1 MDREEERIYDNRK
14 DFRSEDRFKE
24 DIRHYSE
31 LERKYLYQFVEV
43 HNRRR
48 HKRDLT
54 IENWGSIGSN
64 VVTSKKDVKKCSRP
78 DFILN
83 RCYDNSYLI
92 KSKQPIEVQTCSS
105 LNPSICYIKKAKVEW
120 VYDNVTEEV
129 CDKKVIILF
138 VLGSNHP
145 NREKYSL
152 LPPDFIS
159 KIKNR
164 GLKYPKIMGNKPCYY
179 FNVTE
184 VNWKSFDSTTSQQT
198 LDNTNN
204 NDENIPLYKMM
215 GED

>member
-54 IENWGSIGSN
+54 IENW
-64 VVTSKKDVKKCSRP
+64 
-78 DFILN
+78 
-83 RCYDNSYLI
+83 
-92 KSKQPIEVQTCSS
+92 E
-105 LNPSICYIKKAKVEW
+105 
-120 VYDNVTEEV
+120 
-129 CDKKVIILF
+129 
-138 VLGSNHP
+138 
-145 NREKYSL
+145 
-152 LPPDFIS
+152 
-159 KIKNR
+159 
-164 GLKYPKIMGNKPCYY
+164 PCYY